1 MNQRKF
7 LFFFWQPLV
16 IAPFFCFFSSLSDPR
31 LKIEESLLSRHS
43 SYRKIVDS
51 SASGII
57 QGVTCPFNLS
67 IAEVVIENHGRH
79 FGLCYFPNQQIF
91 AHRFTQFIGSSKA
104 NILVRPYITV
114 TNSMTPLFK
123 VKGSVLIAR
132 HKSREQRHASHIK
145 SHILFSFDRLIFS
158 CNKTF
163 LLQQLMILVV
173 PQVQHL
179 SLWSFLC

>member
-1 MNQRKF
+1 MYTTKCLLRALCYESEEILVFF
-7 LFFFWQPLV
+7 LAASSDCSILL
-16 IAPFFCFFSSLSDPR
+16 FFSSLSDPR

-51 SASGII
+51 SASEII

-145 SHILFSFDRLIFS
+145 SHPLLFRSS
-158 CNKTF
+158 Y
-163 LLQQLMILVV
+163 LLM
-173 PQVQHL
+173 
-179 SLWSFLC
+179 